1 MKEKTKQIIKRA
13 LIESI
18 PFMVAFIIIGIG
30 VWLQA
35 LINQDNIT
43 LAEAELYSYI
53 LLGILIFFEV
63 FSLIVDKANDIEK
76 RQLIDENEDLNKK
89 IREFEKEKNRII
101 KS

>member
-1 MKEKTKQIIKRA
+1 MKDKTKFIIRRA

-18 PFMVAFIIIGIG
+18 PFMIAFIIIAIG

-35 LINQDNIT
+35 LIIQDNIT
-43 LAEAELYSYI
+43 LAQAELYSYI

-76 RQLIDENEDLNKK
+76 RQLIDENEELNKK
-89 IREFEKEKNRII
+89 IDAFEKERNRII
-101 KS
+101 NT